1 MRITGRGSSTQR
13 KNPRARQNEAGKDT
27 VCSCSVRSP
36 YRTPLVAVWYGGFGG
51 EPFGGELRAEPL
63 SRTDQTLQQIW
74 PARFA
79 EHISPINGAAT
90 IQIEAGTIR
99 LRYISTHLCPFH
111 LILARMDSKISLWTF
126 VLFLP

>member
-1 MRITGRGSSTQR
+1 MTLNTVHNSNMRITGRGSSTQR

-36 YRTPLVAVWYGGFGG
+36 YRTCSVWYGGFGG
-51 EPFGGELRAEPL
+51 EL

-90 IQIEAGTIR
+90 IRIEAGTIR